1 MHRAGSRHSWFLCGE
16 TRGIELL
23 WCWQQLRIETPRG
36 GGEAFI
42 EQSEKTKS
50 KQQNTNCVCVCVCAC
65 FVPGP
70 CRSWVQ
76 GSLAWL
82 CVPLPSRGPVFA
94 KTVSLL
100 CLGTWSLLGHPCVCG
115 KVLSVLAFCV
125 GIVPACLYVRGAGA
139 VIQVLDHALIEN
151 LLTWP
156 SEAKLPTL

>member
-1 MHRAGSRHSWFLCGE
+1 MVWSCSGAGSNFGSRRHAVVGRPSLSS
-16 TRGIELL
+16 RRK
-23 WCWQQLRIETPRG
+23 QNQNN
-36 GGEAFI
+36 
-42 EQSEKTKS
+42 KT
-50 KQQNTNCVCVCVCAC
+50 QVVYVCAC

-100 CLGTWSLLGHPCVCG
+100 CLGTWSLLGRPCVCV
-115 KVLSVLAFCV
+115 KVLSILALCV
-125 GIVPACLYVRGAGA
+125 GIVSACLYVRSAGA
-139 VIQVLDHALIEN
+139 VIQLLDHTVIKN

-156 SEAKLPTL
+156 SAAKLPTLRPEVH